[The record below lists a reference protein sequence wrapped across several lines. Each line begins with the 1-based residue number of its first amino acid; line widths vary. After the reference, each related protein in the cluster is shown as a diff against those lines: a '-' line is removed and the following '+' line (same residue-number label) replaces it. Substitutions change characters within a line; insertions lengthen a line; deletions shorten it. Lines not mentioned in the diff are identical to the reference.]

1 LRITYPA
8 LIFNYMIRIFV
19 LFLSGLFFL
28 NTKINAAPLAVG
40 ASAPQVSA
48 TDQEGKPINFA
59 DVYAKGITLVYF
71 YPKAGTSG
79 CTAEACSLR
88 DSYDTLKA
96 RGLQIIGVSRDRAD
110 AQKHFQEQYKL
121 PFTLVADTDGKVAE
135 AFGVPMMMGGVLP
148 LASRQSFIVKD
159 GKIAWTSLKAQTKG
173 SAEEVQKALD
183 GLK

>member
-1 LRITYPA
+1 MRHLS
-8 LIFNYMIRIFV
+8 
-19 LFLSGLFFL
+19 FLSTSLVLMLAAGHL
-28 NTKINAAPLAVG
+28 NAEPAPVG
-40 ASAPQVSA
+40 SPAPQVTA
-48 TDQEGKPINFA
+48 ADEQGNPIHFG

-88 DSYDTLKA
+88 DSYDKLQA
-96 RGLQIIGVSRDRAD
+96 QGLQIIGVSRDTAD
-110 AQKHFQEQYKL
+110 AQKKFQDQYHL

-135 AFGVPMMMGGVLP
+135 AFGVPMMGATLSV
-148 LASRQSFIVKD
+148 ASRQSFIVKD
-159 GKIAWTSLKAQTKG
+159 GKVVWNSLHAQTKG

>member
-1 LRITYPA
+1 MIQRLSLVIA
-8 LIFNYMIRIFV
+8 LFSLLV
-19 LFLSGLFFL
+19 TPL
-28 NTKINAAPLAVG
+28 AAEPLAVG
-40 ASAPQVSA
+40 APAPKISAV
-48 TDQEGKPINFA
+48 DQEGKPIQFT

-88 DSYDTLKA
+88 DSYDKLQAK
-96 RGLQIIGVSRDRAD
+96 GLQIIGVSRDTAQS
-110 AQKHFQEQYKL
+110 QKHFQQENKL

-135 AFGVPMMMGGVLP
+135 AFGVPMMLGGLLP
-148 LASRQSFIVKD
+148 IASRESFIVKGD
-159 GKIAWTSLKAQTKG
+159 KVVWNSLDAQTTG

>member
-1 LRITYPA
+1 
-8 LIFNYMIRIFV
+8 MIRT
-19 LFLSGLFFL
+19 FLLLLTGLSL
-28 NTKINAAPLAVG
+28 IGANGAAAPLAVG
-40 ASAPQVSA
+40 APAPQVSA
-48 TDQEGKPINFA
+48 LDQEGKPIHFA

-88 DSYDTLKA
+88 DSYDALKA
-96 RGLQIIGVSRDRAD
+96 RGLQIIGVSRDNAG
-110 AQKHFQEQYKL
+110 AQKHFQEQNKL
-121 PFTLVADTDGKVAE
+121 PFILVADTDGKVAE
-135 AFGVPMMMGGVLP
+135 AFGVPMMMGGLVP